1 MRYFHCAIIFA
12 SELKLSDQE
21 HALKLLQVELSAL
34 RSEHSA
40 MQSAASGRANEIE
53 HVRMQHNAALE
64 EVIQMKKLHAVFQ
77 HDMMCVF
84 VDGSRDAC
92 VIYSQSV
99 M

>member
-1 MRYFHCAIIFA
+1 
-12 SELKLSDQE
+12 
-21 HALKLLQVELSAL
+21 
-34 RSEHSA
+34 

-84 VDGSRDAC
+84 LDGIRDAC
-92 VIYSQSV
+92 LIHSQSV

>member
-1 MRYFHCAIIFA
+1 
-12 SELKLSDQE
+12 
-21 HALKLLQVELSAL
+21 
-34 RSEHSA
+34 

-92 VIYSQSV
+92 VIYLV
-99 M
+99 